1 MTRFAET
8 RNAPLRACAVLRI
21 DLEAHELPA
30 VLQRRNRH
38 CAASYERI
46 EDEALAGAARQ
57 HHAPDD
63 LVHHRQARLQITEDF
78 RTVLPGQ
85 KNVKAAAGL
94 ELRNHGVD
102 PAPAEV
108 EIGAPAQ
115 AVRVVPVVLAEAVRR
130 VGDDEIHARLGDAD
144 DAVEQISVEEH
155 CVRVAQN
162 WIPDFSATVCMSLSP
177 RPERLTR
184 RILSLGSDGASF
196 AAWASACADSRAGM
210 MPSLRH
216 RSWNAAT
223 ASPSSMVTY

>member
-1 MTRFAET
+1 MTRFAQT

-38 CAASYERI
+38 CAASHERI

-57 HHAPDD
+57 HHALDNP
-63 LVHHRQARLQITEDF
+63 ARLQITEDF

-108 EIGAPAQ
+108 EIGVPAQ

-144 DAVEQISVEEH
+144 DAVEQISVEER

-184 RILSLGSDGASF
+184 RILSLGSEGASF

-223 ASPSSMVTY
+223 ASASSMVTY